1 MGGLAIIGSII
12 TPDLG
17 NAFGIKDA
25 ARKLTKEEERNI
37 EAAVDE
43 FRSKQG
49 ITRSVERGDAEAL
62 KEKLL
67 ERKGILEKQVATGK
81 LSPTASEVAAQS
93 AKAQQAQQAAAKQAL
108 PEQLAVS
115 NLGAFSLGSRQEQV
129 ATTLES
135 KRKDLSNF
143 FMQKYGYVPAGFEQS
158 FKAMYPEAQFKT
170 METPYGAFMYDG
182 KEWKQIA
189 TPTPAKPR
197 SAKEVGEERSYV
209 FGTQKADGSQDFKE
223 FLSGSGVY
231 MRGIFEGS
239 EKEKQDF
246 RDRMYAASRAKKTVG
261 RLIEINNQVGESMP
275 WNAALQGEAKAL
287 LPEIMAALRPEIVG
301 VGTVS
306 NYEQEMIRDVVADP
320 TKFWSLESSD
330 RAKLLVI
337 ASRIDNTISQL
348 PTVYGLEVK
357 VSGQSNAEKEQLLR
371 QQMMSNKQSQREQEY
386 NNSGKINWNR

>member
-1 MGGLAIIGSII
+1 
-12 TPDLG
+12 
-17 NAFGIKDA
+17 
-25 ARKLTKEEERNI
+25 
-37 EAAVDE
+37 
-43 FRSKQG
+43 
-49 ITRSVERGDAEAL
+49 
-62 KEKLL
+62 
-67 ERKGILEKQVATGK
+67 
-81 LSPTASEVAAQS
+81 
-93 AKAQQAQQAAAKQAL
+93 
-108 PEQLAVS
+108 
-115 NLGAFSLGSRQEQV
+115 
-129 ATTLES
+129 
-135 KRKDLSNF
+135 
-143 FMQKYGYVPAGFEQS
+143 
-158 FKAMYPEAQFKT
+158 
-170 METPYGAFMYDG
+170 
-182 KEWKQIA
+182 
-189 TPTPAKPR
+189 
-197 SAKEVGEERSYV
+197 
-209 FGTQKADGSQDFKE
+209 
-223 FLSGSGVY
+223 
-231 MRGIFEGS
+231 
-239 EKEKQDF
+239 
-246 RDRMYAASRAKKTVG
+246 MYAASRAKKTVG